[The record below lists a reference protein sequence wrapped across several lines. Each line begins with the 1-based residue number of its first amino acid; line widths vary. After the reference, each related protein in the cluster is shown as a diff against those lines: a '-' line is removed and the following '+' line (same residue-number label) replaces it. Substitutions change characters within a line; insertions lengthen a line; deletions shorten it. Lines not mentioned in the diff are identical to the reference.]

1 MTNLTKDDLLLAS
14 VKLATPLGHTRI
26 FVDDNVCVA
35 KKRIQF
41 RLPRRKNKRIVS
53 RWARNQRN
61 WKYVVEERFYKTPFG
76 IIVSKRMFSEIQK
89 NLLPGTNHYDLDFN
103 QRPRAAER

>member
-1 MTNLTKDDLLLAS
+1 MTNLTLDTLIQASGMLKSPLA
-14 VKLATPLGHTRI
+14 HTRI

-89 NLLPGTNHYDLDFN
+89 KSSTWDKSL
-103 QRPRAAER
+103 